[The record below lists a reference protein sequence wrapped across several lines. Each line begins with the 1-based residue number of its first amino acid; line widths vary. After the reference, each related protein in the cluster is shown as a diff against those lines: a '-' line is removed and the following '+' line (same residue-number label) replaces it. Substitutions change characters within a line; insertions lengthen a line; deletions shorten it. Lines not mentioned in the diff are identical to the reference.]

1 MRVLIVKTSSMG
13 DVIHTLPALTDAAN
27 AIPDI
32 QFDWVVEEGFAEIP
46 SWHPAV
52 DKVIPVAIRRWRK
65 SVLETFKSGEWKRF
79 RALLKSRR
87 YDAIIDAQGL
97 VKSALVTRLAKGTR
111 FGLDKHSAR
120 EPLAAAFYK
129 HPQAVAW
136 NQHAVERVRQLFAQ
150 SLDYPLPETAGHF
163 HLDKSHFT
171 GEAVTKKPYVVFIHG
186 TTWPTKHWPEKYWCE
201 LAHRV
206 NGADYDVVL
215 PWGNEKEK
223 ERADIIAHSSKS
235 AIVLPKMNI
244 CGVAGVIA
252 GATAVAAVDTGL
264 GHLTAALEVPAVS
277 LYGPTSPER
286 VGAYGQSQVHLTL
299 NDCPKMDKASVANQN
314 IEPEMFI
321 PMTPDFV
328 WSSLLQLMGET
339 QNRENR

>member
-1 MRVLIVKTSSMG
+1 MKVLIIKTSSMG

-27 AIPDI
+27 AIPGI
-32 QFDWVVEEGFAEIP
+32 RFDWVVEEGFAEIP

-65 SVLETFKSGEWKRF
+65 SLLETLQSGEWKRF
-79 RALLKSRR
+79 KALLKSRH
-87 YDAIIDAQGL
+87 YDAVIDAQGL
-97 VKSALVTRLAKGTR
+97 IKSAFLTRIAKGPA

-120 EPLAAAFYK
+120 EPLASAFYK

-150 SLDYPLPETAGHF
+150 SLGYPLPDTTGHF

-171 GEAVTKKPYVVFIHG
+171 CEAVTKKPYVVFIHG

-206 NGADYDVVL
+206 NGAGYGVVL

-223 ERADIIAHSSKS
+223 ERADIIANSSKS
-235 AIVLPKMNI
+235 AIVLPGMNI

-252 GATAVAAVDTGL
+252 RAAAVAAVDTGL

-277 LYGPTSPER
+277 LYGPTSPEE
-286 VGAYGQSQVHLTL
+286 VGAYGKSQVHLTL
-299 NDCPKMDKASVANQN
+299 NDCPEMDKTSVANQN

-328 WSSLLQLMGET
+328 WSSLQPLINET
-339 QNRENR
+339 PNRENQ